1 MKNII
6 FFCFLN
12 LLSTSFVNSQ
22 NRYFV
27 YLKDK
32 SNSTFSISAPEKF
45 LSKRSIDRRKNQ
57 NIAINSLDIPVNLNY
72 INQIKTAGA
81 KIIGTSK
88 WLNAVLIETN
98 SEILA
103 KISKLDFVK
112 NIDGNQDI
120 RGAKLATISKMTG
133 TIDKFGS
140 YEEFN
145 YGNSLNQIQ
154 QLGVDEMHKKGFTGK
169 GVLVAVF
176 DAGFDKAQTMDAF
189 KHLFSAK
196 KIVKT
201 YDFVSNDTTVFE
213 SHWHGTAAM
222 SCIGAKLNAQLVGTA
237 PDADFALYKTED
249 VGSETRIEEVY
260 WLFAAENA
268 DSLGVD
274 VINSSLGYYSFDNP
288 STDYKFEDLN
298 GDKTISARAAD
309 YAVARGIIVVNSA
322 GNEGNNSWNHI
333 VTPADADSVI
343 SVGAVDAIGN
353 TVGFSSPGP
362 NAKNTLK
369 PEVSA
374 RGSQTTVAISNPNAS
389 SSSGTSF
396 SSPLIAGMVAS
407 LKQQFPQYSAMKIRE
422 LLIKSASKYETP
434 DNKIGY
440 GIPSYKRFVELAQN
454 LLATENYSEETVI
467 FPNPINNEQYIKI
480 KINGIEISDNQ
491 QIEVF
496 DLYGRR
502 IFENTIT
509 MDEFRTNLSKFG
521 SGTYSIKVQV
531 ADKMHTK
538 RFIKL

>member
-72 INQIKTAGA
+72 INQLKTAGA

-98 SEILA
+98 PEILA

-120 RGAKLATISKMTG
+120 RGAKVATISKMTG

-154 QLGVDEMHKKGFTGK
+154 QLGVEEMHKKGFTGK

-454 LLATENYSEETVI
+454 LLAIENYSEETVI
-467 FPNPINNEQYIKI
+467 FPNPINNEQAIKI

-491 QIEVF
+491 HIEVF
-496 DLYGRR
+496 DLNGRR

>member
-98 SEILA
+98 PEILA

-120 RGAKLATISKMTG
+120 RGAKVATISKMTG

-454 LLATENYSEETVI
+454 LLAIENYSEETVI
-467 FPNPINNEQYIKI
+467 FPNPINNQQYIKI

-496 DLYGRR
+496 DLNGRR

-509 MDEFRTNLSKFG
+509 MDEFRKNLSKFG

>member
-72 INQIKTAGA
+72 INQLKTAGA

-98 SEILA
+98 PEILG

-120 RGAKLATISKMTG
+120 RGAKVATISKTTG

-154 QLGVDEMHKKGFTGK
+154 QLGVDEMHKNGFTGK

-407 LKQQFPQYSAMKIRE
+407 LKQQYPQYSAMKIRE

-454 LLATENYSEETVI
+454 ILAIENYSEETVI
-467 FPNPINNEQYIKI
+467 FPNPINNEQAIKI

-496 DLYGRR
+496 DLNGRR

-509 MDEFRTNLSKFG
+509 MDELRTNLSKFG

>member
-72 INQIKTAGA
+72 INQLKTAGA

-98 SEILA
+98 PEILA

-120 RGAKLATISKMTG
+120 RGAKVATISKMTG

-189 KHLFSAK
+189 KHLFSTK

-454 LLATENYSEETVI
+454 LLAIENYSEETVI
-467 FPNPINNEQYIKI
+467 FPNPINNEQAIKI

-496 DLYGRR
+496 DLNGRR